1 MQAELLSRRMK
12 LVIAVIHNRDKG
24 RVVDALLESQ
34 FKFTQVASTGGFLR
48 EGNTTL
54 LIGVEDSQVESLL
67 RLLESNCRTREQY
80 VNPMLRRLGASFPP
94 LSRWRSA
101 ARSYSCCLWN
111 DSSGFS
117 VQFPRAFDDYHHL
130 PAREPTWGICCT
142 STLHGY
148 SDFA

>member
-1 MQAELLSRRMK
+1 VLDAEIYFEVSKQESPTPCRMDTHPMK

-54 LIGVEDSQVESLL
+54 LIGVEDSQLESLL

-80 VNPMLRRLGASFPP
+80 VNPMPPDAAPIGSFLPTPIAVEVGGAVVF
-94 LSRWRSA
+94 
-101 ARSYSCCLWN
+101 
-111 DSSGFS
+111 
-117 VQFPRAFDDYHHL
+117 VL
-130 PAREPTWGICCT
+130 PVERFER
-142 STLHGY
+142 
-148 SDFA
+148 F

>member
-1 MQAELLSRRMK
+1 LLCPEGGNNAEISLKVAEQESPAPCRMDSHPMK

-54 LIGVEDSQVESLL
+54 LIGVEDSLLESLL

-80 VNPMLRRLGASFPP
+80 VNPMPPDAAPIGSFLPTPIAVEVGGAVVF
-94 LSRWRSA
+94 
-101 ARSYSCCLWN
+101 
-111 DSSGFS
+111 
-117 VQFPRAFDDYHHL
+117 VL
-130 PAREPTWGICCT
+130 PVERFER
-142 STLHGY
+142 
-148 SDFA
+148 F